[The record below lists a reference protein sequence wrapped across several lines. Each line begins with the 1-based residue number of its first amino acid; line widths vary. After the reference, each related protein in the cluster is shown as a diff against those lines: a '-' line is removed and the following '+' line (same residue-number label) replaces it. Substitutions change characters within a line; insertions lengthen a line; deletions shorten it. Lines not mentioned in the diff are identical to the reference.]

1 MSNDTP
7 RKPIPVLLPGLALL
21 AGLGWA
27 GWHFLLS
34 ERAEQSTND
43 AYVSADYT
51 LVAPKVSGFI
61 GEVLVDDNQRVQ
73 AGQLLARI
81 DDRDYRAALDG
92 ARAEV
97 ATAEAQLA
105 NAQATLERQQAL
117 IDQAGAT
124 LQADRA
130 EVLFAQRERERY
142 ERLVGRGAGT
152 LQNSQQAQSRY
163 DSARAKQQENRA
175 GLVATQKQTEIL
187 AALRD
192 AAQAAL
198 QSARANQARA
208 ELDLSHT
215 ELRAPLAGMVGRRAV
230 RVGAYVKP
238 GDVLLA
244 VVPLEQAYVVANFQE
259 TQLHH
264 MRPGQPVSI
273 AVDSFPDAVLHGH
286 VQSLAPA
293 TGVTF
298 AAVAPDN
305 ATGNF
310 TKVVQRIPVKIALDP
325 DQALIGHLRVGMS
338 VDARVD
344 TAAKVEGL
352 VCNDDACQAPQPVA
366 GHQPVSAVAAELAA
380 DS

>member
-1 MSNDTP
+1 MSDSTP
-7 RKPIPVLLPGLALL
+7 RPSNPVVLPGLALL
-21 AGLGWA
+21 AGLAAWST
-27 GWHFLLS
+27 WYFLL
-34 ERAEQSTND
+34 ADHHEQSTND
-43 AYVSADYT
+43 AFVSADFT

-61 GEVLVDDNQRVQ
+61 DEVLVQDNQRVR
-73 AGQLLARI
+73 AGEVLARI

-92 ARAEV
+92 ARAQV
-97 ATAEAQLA
+97 ASAKAQLA
-105 NAQATLERQQAL
+105 NAQATLDRQQSL
-117 IDQAGAT
+117 IDQVHAT

-130 EVLFAQRERERY
+130 EVLFAERERERY

-175 GLVATQKQTEIL
+175 GLLATQKQTDIL
-187 AALRD
+187 AARRD
-192 AAQAAL
+192 AAEAAL
-198 QSARANQARA
+198 QSAQANLERA
-208 ELDLSHT
+208 ELDMSHT
-215 ELRAPLAGMVGRRAV
+215 QLRAPVDGMVGRRAV

-244 VVPLEQAYVVANFQE
+244 VVPLEQVYVIANFQE
-259 TQLHH
+259 TQLDH
-264 MRPGQPVSI
+264 MRPGQAVSI
-273 AVDSFPDAVLHGH
+273 RVDSFPDEVLRGH

-310 TKVVQRIPVKIALDP
+310 TKVVQRIPVKIVLDT
-325 DQALIGHLRVGMS
+325 DQPLIGHLRVGMS

-352 VCNDDACQAPQPVA
+352 TCNDDGCQAQEPIA
-366 GHQPVSAVAAELAA
+366 GRGARQTPDAT
-380 DS
+380 

>member
-1 MSNDTP
+1 MSDSISRPSN
-7 RKPIPVLLPGLALL
+7 PVLLPGLALL
-21 AGLGWA
+21 LGLGVW
-27 GWHFLLS
+27 GVWHLLLA
-34 ERAEQSTND
+34 ERHEQGTND
-43 AYVSADYT
+43 AFVSADYT

-61 GEVLVDDNQRVQ
+61 DEVLVQDNQRVK
-73 AGQLLARI
+73 AGELLARI

-97 ATAEAQLA
+97 ASAQAQLA
-105 NAQATLERQQAL
+105 NAQATLDRQQSL
-117 IDQAGAT
+117 IDQVHAT

-130 EVLFAQRERERY
+130 EVLFAERERERY

-152 LQNSQQAQSRY
+152 VQNSQQAQSRY

-175 GLVATQKQTEIL
+175 GLLATQKQTDIL
-187 AALRD
+187 AAQRD
-192 AAQAAL
+192 AASAAL
-198 QSARANQARA
+198 QRALANQERA

-215 ELRAPLAGMVGRRAV
+215 QLRAPVAGMVGRRAV

-259 TQLHH
+259 TQLDH
-264 MRPGQPVSI
+264 MRPGQVVSI
-273 AVDSFPDAVLHGH
+273 RVDSFPDEVLRGH

-298 AAVAPDN
+298 AAIAPDN

-310 TKVVQRIPVKIALDP
+310 TKVVQRIPVKIVLDP
-325 DQALIGHLRVGMS
+325 DQPLIGHLRVGMS

-344 TAAKVEGL
+344 TAATVDGL
-352 VCNDDACQAPQPVA
+352 ACNDDGCQAQQPLA
-366 GHQPVSAVAAELAA
+366 ERRPNQSADAT
-380 DS
+380 